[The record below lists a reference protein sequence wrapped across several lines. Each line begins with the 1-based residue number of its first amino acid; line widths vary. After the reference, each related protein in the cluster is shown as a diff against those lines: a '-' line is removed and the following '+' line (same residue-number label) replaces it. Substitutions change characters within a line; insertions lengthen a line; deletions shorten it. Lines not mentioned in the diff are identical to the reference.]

1 MKHPVFVSGVAIIA
15 ASISILSIPAA
26 RAADEVV
33 LGYAMAKSGAFA
45 STGLTSEVAVDL
57 AVQEINAAG
66 GVQGKRIRLVKFDT
80 AGQPEQ
86 AVVAIRRFARDVNA
100 IAVIGPFLS
109 SECRVAFPVGERE
122 GIAMMSSASSAPGLT
137 DGFTFA
143 FRNTMD
149 ESIKIGRLIDSL
161 KSKGLLGKSAS
172 VAYATDDFVSKS
184 VGADTFPKVLK
195 AAEIPQTATVTFT
208 FGAFDLSPQVSQL
221 MASPS
226 DIVGVAAPPESAA
239 KLIREMRRQGHKG
252 RVIGGS
258 IFVTPEFPSRVGE
271 AGDGTL
277 ATVTFFSEHSE
288 PRVQKFVKDF
298 MALGRERKLP
308 EVLPPSQF
316 DSASY
321 DVVYIYAEAMRRAQ
335 VTGDAGKLAQERK
348 AVRDEVAKL
357 KDFPALEGRL
367 TMGPKGD
374 MQKAVYVIEAQG
386 GAWKLVEVVR

>member
-1 MKHPVFVSGVAIIA
+1 MKRAIFALGLA
-15 ASISILSIPAA
+15 AVTAGLSIVSVPAA

-33 LGYAMAKSGAFA
+33 LGYAMAKSGPFA
-45 STGLTSEVAVDL
+45 STGLSSEVAVDL

-66 GVQGKRIRLVKFDT
+66 GVLGKRIRLVKFDT

-100 IAVIGPFLS
+100 LAVVGPFLS

-137 DGFTFA
+137 EGFTFA

-149 ESIKIGRLIDSL
+149 ESIKIGRLIASL
-161 KSKGLLGKSAS
+161 KTKGMLGKNAA

-184 VGADTFPKVLK
+184 VGADTFPQVFK
-195 AAEIPQTATVTFT
+195 AAAIPQTATVTFT

-221 MASPS
+221 MANPS

-258 IFVTPEFPSRVGE
+258 IFVTPEFPGRVGE

-277 ATVTFFSEHSE
+277 ATVTFFSEHAE

-298 MALGRERKLP
+298 MALAKERKLP

-321 DVVYIYAEAMRRAQ
+321 DVVYVYAEAMRRAQ
-335 VTGDAGKLAQERK
+335 VTGDAAKVAQERK
-348 AVRDEVAKL
+348 AVRDEIAKL
-357 KDFPALEGRL
+357 KDFPALEGQL

-374 MQKAVYVIEAQG
+374 MQKGVYVIEAQG